1 MPNFA
6 LHELA
11 HAYHDR
17 VLGNDEA
24 RIIAAYEH
32 AKASGTYDQV
42 QRQDSEGRKRLGKAY
57 ALTNHKEYFA
67 ECTEAYFSRN
77 DFFPFDRA
85 ELKAHDPAIAA
96 LIEQLWKVDNK
107 P

>member
-17 VLGNDEA
+17 VLGFDQA
-24 RIIAAYEH
+24 DIIAAYNK
-32 AKASGTYDQV
+32 AKAAGKYDKV
-42 QRQDSEGRKRLGKAY
+42 QRQDSEGRKRLDRAY
-57 ALTNHKEYFA
+57 AMTNHKEYFA
-67 ECTEAYFSRN
+67 ECTEAFFSKN
-77 DFFPFDRA
+77 DFFPFTRE
-85 ELKAHDPAIAA
+85 ELKAHDPDMFELLKAV
-96 LIEQLWKVDNK
+96 WDRPNH